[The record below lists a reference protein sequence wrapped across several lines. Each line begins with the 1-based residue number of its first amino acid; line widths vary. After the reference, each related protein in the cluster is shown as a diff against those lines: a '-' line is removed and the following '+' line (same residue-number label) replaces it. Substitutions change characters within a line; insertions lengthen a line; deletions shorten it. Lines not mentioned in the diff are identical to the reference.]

1 MTYICPHMT
10 LSANLL
16 KTVIILFFLV
26 IMLENK
32 TTIMLFMYNIIV
44 NVFITVPFDNN
55 SQ

>member
-16 KTVIILFFLV
+16 KTVIIFREH
-26 IMLENK
+26 LEDK